1 MCLTKSSQQHSAHES
16 KGQWLNQ
23 ESPLVAEL
31 LLDRSRDQSR
41 QQRGGGSWVDGRSL
55 QAGSSCEN
63 VRLSQDVWM
72 SSAAAAA
79 ADAAAAAAVIRVVAV
94 AGLLC
99 VCFFRPYSPRNR
111 TGSTNKKLQITDS
124 VKSAA

>member
-63 VRLSQDVWM
+63 VRLSQDVRM

-79 ADAAAAAAVIRVVAV
+79 ADAAAAAAVIRVTCCCCWFAV
-94 AGLLC
+94 C
-99 VCFFRPYSPRNR
+99 VLFPTIQPSEQDRFNE
-111 TGSTNKKLQITDS
+111 
-124 VKSAA
+124 